1 MNYSAINYV
10 IYRINLPKELFV
22 IGGKFAAGLTEPTL
36 ARAMG
41 NAGCTID
48 LYVSSHNFEVLKG
61 YVPSDHFAT
70 VMVDGEDKLTVR
82 DGSITIVFHRGI
94 PQSWMTHSGYQVQ
107 HPLPL
112 KQWLIANGLDNWA
125 VVMQDK
131 PFEQRLEGLSLTDEE
146 TAFKQT
152 CANHDWY
159 SDYSD
164 DVRVVI
170 NGAKE
175 YDVLVKQRDAI
186 GGNAK
191 AIFNYYSS
199 K

>member
-10 IYRINLPKELFV
+10 IYRIGLQEENFV
-22 IGGKFAAGLTEPTL
+22 IGGKFAAGLTEPVL

-70 VMVDGEDKLTVR
+70 VMVDGEDKLTVK

-107 HPLPL
+107 QPLPL
-112 KQWLIANGLDNWA
+112 KQWLIANGLDSWA
-125 VVMQDK
+125 ELMQDK
-131 PFEQRLEGLSLTDEE
+131 PFEQRLDGLSLTEE
-146 TAFKQT
+146 ELAFKQA
-152 CANHDWY
+152 CISHDWHSGY
-159 SDYSD
+159 SDCAK
-164 DVRVVI
+164 VAL
-170 NGAKE
+170 NGDRSYA
-175 YDVLVKQRDAI
+175 VLVQQRDAI

-191 AIFNYYSS
+191 IIFDYYSS